1 MAPMNWIVRIT
12 NQIRVLWKWCISFLK
27 RDWELAD
34 YPVSIRTQ
42 EPDPDSDFSAPRFKL
57 NRYVASIANWHLTG
71 GGDSKNEA
79 LINLEA
85 KFVAAK
91 LKRKKM
97 GKPLPRP
104 GAQVPIEFA
113 PQQRID
119 AHAQLAD
126 DFIRRVLDLESAWI
140 SDESSLWDF
149 HSEETNSALIDKIR
163 QVYGV
168 EVSDIESAKLCEIL
182 ERIADQ
188 KPA

>member
-1 MAPMNWIVRIT
+1 MNWIVRST
-12 NQIRVLWKWCISFLK
+12 NQLRALWKWCISFRK
-27 RDWELAD
+27 SDWELAD

-42 EPDPDSDFSAPRFKL
+42 VPDPDSDFSAPRFKL
-57 NRYVASIANWHLTG
+57 NRYVACIANWHLTG
-71 GGDSKNEA
+71 GGDSKCEA
-79 LINLEA
+79 LIDLEA
-85 KFVAAK
+85 RFAAAK

-113 PQQRID
+113 SQERVD
-119 AHAQLAD
+119 AHPELAD
-126 DFIRRVLDLESAWI
+126 DFIRRVLELESAWI

-149 HSEETNSALIDKIR
+149 HAEENNDSYYARIR
-163 QVYGV
+163 EIYGV
-168 EVSDIESAKLCEIL
+168 DVLDIESAKLCEIF